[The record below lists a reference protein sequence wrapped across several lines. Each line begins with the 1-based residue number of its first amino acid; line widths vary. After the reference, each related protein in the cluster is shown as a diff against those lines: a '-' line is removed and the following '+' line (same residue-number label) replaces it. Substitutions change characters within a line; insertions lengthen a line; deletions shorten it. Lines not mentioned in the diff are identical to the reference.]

1 MRYLPRFKKS
11 KFVSIRG
18 RPNHMNLVEKK
29 LPSRTDLEK
38 KEKIDETRWSG
49 KRILIRFGEI

>member
-1 MRYLPRFKKS
+1 
-11 KFVSIRG
+11 
-18 RPNHMNLVEKK
+18 MNLVEKK